1 MSYILSKERSGGKG
15 PFPKRKMFLDR
26 VYIIL
31 ANKGEPPIV
40 KIVLTARIS
49 GQGKISHRMDYIR
62 CHQNNKKEGK
72 NKIGMKEGPLGLPSK
87 HHDCHYCPFP
97 KSVIKDLL
105 MI

>member
-1 MSYILSKERSGGKG
+1 ME
-15 PFPKRKMFLDR
+15 
-26 VYIIL
+26 
-31 ANKGEPPIV
+31 
-40 KIVLTARIS
+40 KIVSDVI
-49 GQGKISHRMDYIR
+49 KII
-62 CHQNNKKEGK
+62 KKEGK

>member
-1 MSYILSKERSGGKG
+1 MCALHGGTLNELSVPCFSVGTDHICIIKG
-15 PFPKRKMFLDR
+15 RLRLLKACCPDTAYR
-26 VYIIL
+26 
-31 ANKGEPPIV
+31 NKGRSPME
-40 KIVLTARIS
+40 KIVSDVI
-49 GQGKISHRMDYIR
+49 KII
-62 CHQNNKKEGK
+62 KKEGK